1 MICAITN
8 QKGGTGK
15 TTTSVNL
22 SGCLAHEGYRTLLV
36 DLDPQAH
43 STIGLGL
50 TLEQGQTSIKDVMD
64 RSAPAE
70 EAIVPDVT
78 ENLDLLASDITLA
91 IVAEH
96 LYVRNFREF
105 ILEKALLPVQQ
116 RYTYIII
123 DCPPTLNV
131 LTVNAICAADF
142 LLIPCQMGRYSLD
155 GMADLLNIIETL
167 KGSDFENY
175 RILLTMFDARTTVTN
190 EIIFKQLSDYQ
201 DKIFTT
207 RIARTEALNQAQIA
221 QESIFSFDPKSR
233 AARDYYNLTQE
244 ILQQ

>member
-1 MICAITN
+1 MISAITN

-22 SGCLAHEGYRTLLV
+22 SCCLAREGYRTLLV

-43 STIGLGL
+43 STIGLNV
-50 TLEQGQTSIKDVMD
+50 TLDQGQTSIKDVMD
-64 RSAPAE
+64 RSVPVE
-70 EAIVPDVT
+70 EVIVSDVARD
-78 ENLDLLASDITLA
+78 LDLIPSEIKLA

-105 ILEKALLPVQQ
+105 ILEKALQPIKE
-116 RYTYIII
+116 RYSHIII

-131 LTVNAICAADF
+131 LTVNAICAADL
-142 LLIPCQMGRYSLD
+142 LLIPCQVSRYSLE

-167 KGSDFENY
+167 KGGKFQDY

-190 EIIFKQLSDYQ
+190 EIILNQLGDYQ
-201 DKIFTT
+201 DKIFKT
-207 RIARTEALNQAQIA
+207 RISRTEALNQAQIA
-221 QESIFSFDPKSR
+221 QESIFSFDPKSK
-233 AARDYYNLTQE
+233 AAEDYYNLTQE